1 MAAELRVSSREAVRF
16 AIIVLGLLVCPMTAV
31 AGAGV
36 TQGVPLRNQNPF
48 LQIFGLP
55 PFQSAQ
61 LATRNAFD
69 LQMSVD
75 IVNHADSATTAT
87 EDAVIDGE
95 SYFLTVSMRRSLSD
109 RLEVGFDLPLVSHQE
124 GFLDSAIKDWHDLL
138 GLSNSKRRGVN
149 DQLAYRYSSG
159 GQTLYELDSP
169 TAGIGDIQLTAAMPL
184 RKADEASALS
194 VSLRS
199 AIKLPTGSADELSGS
214 GAADFSLGLY
224 ASNSYRLW
232 QRDLDL
238 SGFAGALLLGDGD
251 VLPDLQRSAVP
262 YGGLA
267 ASYWIADRFGIS
279 MQLQLEGP
287 YFDVDVAEIGG
298 SSAQFAVGFDYRLRQ
313 HGTSLHLS
321 ITEDI
326 AAATTATP
334 DFGIHFSV
342 RKTERQ

>member
-1 MAAELRVSSREAVRF
+1 M
-16 AIIVLGLLVCPMTAV
+16 
-31 AGAGV
+31 

-55 PFQSAQ
+55 PFQSAR
-61 LATRNAFD
+61 LAAPNAFD
-69 LQMSVD
+69 LDMSVD
-75 IVNHADSATTAT
+75 IVSHADSAITPF
-87 EDAVIDGE
+87 EDIVIDGE
-95 SYFLTVSMRRSLSD
+95 SYFLTMSMRRTLSE

-138 GLSNSKRRGVN
+138 GLSNSKRRGAN
-149 DQLAYRYSSG
+149 NQLAFRYSSG
-159 GQTLYELDSP
+159 GRTRYELDS
-169 TAGIGDIQLTAAMPL
+169 TASGIGDLQLTAAMPL
-184 RKADEASALS
+184 RKADDADALS
-194 VSLRS
+194 VSLRG
-199 AIKLPTGSADELSGS
+199 AIKLPTGSAEDLTGS

-238 SGFAGALLLGDGD
+238 SGFAGVLLLGDGD
-251 VLPDLQRSAVP
+251 VLPDLQRRAVP
-262 YGGLA
+262 YGGIA
-267 ASYWIADRFGIS
+267 ASYWMAERFGVS

-287 YFDVDVAEIGG
+287 YFDVDAEEIGG
-298 SSAQFAVGFDYRLRQ
+298 SSAQLAVGFDYRLRQ
-313 HGTSLHLS
+313 PGTSLHFS

-342 RKTERQ
+342 RKTGRQ